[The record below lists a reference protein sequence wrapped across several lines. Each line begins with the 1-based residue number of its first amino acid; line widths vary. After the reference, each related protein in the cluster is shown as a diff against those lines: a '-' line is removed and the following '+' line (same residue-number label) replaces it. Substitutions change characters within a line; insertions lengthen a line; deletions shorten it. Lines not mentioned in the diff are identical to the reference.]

1 MVWAGVRSSFSL
13 SWYIQP
19 LLTGKQ
25 VAKINIKIYLFNLR
39 IGHDPLF
46 SQFYVQPLGWLFRSS
61 STCNHSSYFY

>member
-1 MVWAGVRSSFSL
+1 MVWAGVRSDYIP

-19 LLTGKQ
+19 LLTSKQ
-25 VAKINIKIYLFNLR
+25 VAKIDMKICLFNLR
-39 IGHDPLF
+39 IGHDSLF